1 MGVQKALFSGIAVVG
16 LVSSALFGA
25 SPALSAATTMRV
37 AHSSNPGQSVYIYF
51 DELSKRVNERSNGEL
66 ELKVF
71 PSGQLGGDEQITRSL
86 KAGTVSM
93 GSVASS
99 NLGIVTDAYF
109 FGDLP
114 YVYRSRDGAVA
125 VFQDASIKEYIGK
138 KMRDDAGTVVLGHI
152 EVGGFRILINSKREL
167 KAPGEIEGMKFR
179 MLSNPID
186 KALLSSWGATPTP
199 MPWSEV
205 FTNIEQGIADGL
217 QLQPQAITGFSFDEV
232 VKFGTHTQTLMTFHV
247 AQVNAKEWDAL
258 PAALQ
263 DVVLK
268 ASEEAL
274 KIANDADRAD
284 ETKHLEAASKAITFY
299 TPTETELAQW
309 REPALKVWDQFKDKI
324 DPTIMQRVLDV
335 QE

>member
-1 MGVQKALFSGIAVVG
+1 MAGRKGLLAAIAG
-16 LVSSALFGA
+16 LTIVSTASLGLSSAA
-25 SPALSAATTMRV
+25 TAATTMRV

-51 DELSKRVNERSNGEL
+51 DELAQRVNNRSDGEL
-66 ELKVF
+66 ALKVF
-71 PSGQLGGDEQITRSL
+71 PSGQLGGDEQIIRSL
-86 KAGTVSM
+86 KTGTVSM

-138 KMRDDAGTVVLGHI
+138 KMREDAGTVVLGHI

-167 KAPGEIEGMKFR
+167 MTPGEIQGMKFR

-217 QLQPQAITGFSFDEV
+217 QLQPQAINGFSFDKV

-247 AQVNAKEWDAL
+247 AQVNAQDWDAL
-258 PAALQ
+258 SPKLK

-284 ETKHLEAASKAITFY
+284 EAKHLEAASKTITFY
-299 TPTETELAQW
+299 TPTDTELSQW

-335 QE
+335 QK

>member
-1 MGVQKALFSGIAVVG
+1 MAGRKGLLAAIAG
-16 LVSSALFGA
+16 LIIVSTASLGLSSAA
-25 SPALSAATTMRV
+25 TAATTMRV

-51 DELSKRVNERSNGEL
+51 DELAQRVNNRSDGEL
-66 ELKVF
+66 ALKVF

-86 KAGTVSM
+86 KTGTVSM

-138 KMRDDAGTVVLGHI
+138 KMREDAGTVVLGHI

-167 KAPGEIEGMKFR
+167 MTPGEIQGMKFR

-217 QLQPQAITGFSFDEV
+217 QLQPQAITGFSFDKV

-247 AQVNAKEWDAL
+247 AQVNAQDWDAL
-258 PAALQ
+258 SPELK

-284 ETKHLEAASKAITFY
+284 EAKHLEAASKTITFY
-299 TPTETELAQW
+299 TPTDAELSQW

-335 QE
+335 QK